1 MSIEFGQYFEREQL
15 KGLVDIKLTINL
27 SPSINV
33 ESVKKELLATELMIE
48 NGRVTTAPLP
58 KNSLPLHIKKT
69 VDLICFN

>member
-1 MSIEFGQYFEREQL
+1 MIEFNKWYEREQL
-15 KGLVDIKLTINL
+15 KGLVDIKLTIDF

-33 ESVKKELLATELMIE
+33 ETVKNELLATELMIE
-48 NGRVTTAPLP
+48 NGQVTTAPLP

>member
-1 MSIEFGQYFEREQL
+1 MIEFNKWFEREQL
-15 KGLVDIKLTINL
+15 KGLVDIKLTIDL

-33 ESVKKELLATELMIE
+33 ESVKNELLATELMIE
-48 NGRVTTAPLP
+48 NGQVTTAPLP